1 MSNTRNPQYTFVSFV
16 SGSLLAAHIF
26 RASPHAHHRWSSYH
40 THCAVNPQPFNNAFT
55 RAIEEA
61 KEDGHEFV

>member
-1 MSNTRNPQYTFVSFV
+1 MTAQEQDQQN
-16 SGSLLAAHIF
+16 LAAALQGDAAI
-26 RASPHAHHRWSSYH
+26 
-40 THCAVNPQPFNNAFT
+40 NPQPFNNAFT